1 MQLRHTLLIRTDLG
15 MPQGLFSAQLAH
27 IAQEVF
33 RQHHL
38 NKSKRGNLDVKAIE
52 WINDPYMFVHG
63 VPNHEALIYFIDQAD
78 KQGVVCHTWE
88 DTIFLEIADGQT
100 ITLPNVLVGCSF
112 GPDDADRIRLV
123 IGKLPLLK

>member
-38 NKSKRGNLDVKAIE
+38 NKSNRANLDAKAIE
-52 WINDPYMFVHG
+52 WIKDPYLFVHG
-63 VPNHEALIYFIDQAD
+63 VPNREALFYFMEQAN
-78 KQGVVCHTWE
+78 KQGVACYIWE

-100 ITLPNVLVGCSF
+100 ITLPKVLVGCSL
-112 GPDDADRIRLV
+112 GPDDADKIRLV